1 MNNTQFTSAQNQLF
15 DPHRVICQVGP
26 HDMEV
31 DLSVN
36 TPSGLTPSGL
46 PPWKFENYTNVGA
59 RAEQQ
64 PMDE

>member
-1 MNNTQFTSAQNQLF
+1 
-15 DPHRVICQVGP
+15 
-26 HDMEV
+26 MEV
-31 DLSVN
+31 DLNVN
-36 TPSGLTPSGL
+36 TPSRLTPSGL